1 MTPQHP
7 TILSGV
13 PPILLVLPVK
23 TLVVLRGVSSH
34 FVRPL
39 KVRFIL
45 NFLKNLVYW
54 LSEHS
59 TDYLSSIRP
68 RMPRNVSLRS
78 VVIVPIQPEVP
89 SILRDHFNFPL
100 SLLLVL
106 LDPLVLINTVHELT
120 HTPNRFPGQRL
131 PQIVL
136 DKQADLESPYS
147 HVIKI
152 PTYLVEHLLV
162 PVRISF
168 QGLPL
173 SHGHRQ
179 QRI

>member
-1 MTPQHP
+1 MP
-7 TILSGV
+7 
-13 PPILLVLPVK
+13 LL
-23 TLVVLRGVSSH
+23 LVVLAVKALVMLYRVSSH
-34 FVRPL
+34 LVWLL
-39 KVRFIL
+39 KVWFIL
-45 NFLKNLVYW
+45 NFLQDLVYW

-68 RMPRNVSLRS
+68 RMPRNVFLRS
-78 VVIVPIQPEVP
+78 AVIVPIQPKVP

-106 LDPLVLINTVHELT
+106 LDPLVLVNTVHELT

-136 DKQADLESPYS
+136 DKQAELESLYS

-152 PTYLVEHLLV
+152 PIYLIEHLLV
-162 PVRISF
+162 PIRIRF
-168 QGLPL
+168 QGLPH
-173 SHGHRQ
+173 SHGHKQ